1 MDFTIY
7 IDLFDTVRAKAKE
20 EHRTLNENDIIFC
33 SYLRDIAGDDPNI
46 GEEEWGII
54 LDLYDEIA
62 MEYND
67 TVEVE
72 GLEWIPFSE

>member
-1 MDFTIY
+1 MDFMSY
-7 IDLFDTVRAKAKE
+7 INLFETVRKKAKE
-20 EHRTLNENDIIFC
+20 EYRTLSESDMIFC
-33 SYLRDIAGDDPNI
+33 AYLRDIAGDDPNV
-46 GEEEWGII
+46 GYKEWKNI

-72 GLEWIPFSE
+72 GLEWIPFKK